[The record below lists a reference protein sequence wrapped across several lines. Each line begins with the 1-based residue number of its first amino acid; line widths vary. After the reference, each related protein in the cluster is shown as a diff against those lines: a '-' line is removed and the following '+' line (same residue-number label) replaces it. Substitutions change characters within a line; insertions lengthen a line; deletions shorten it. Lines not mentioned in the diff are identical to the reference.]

1 MTRNDKKILRVLAGE
16 TINPPPLW
24 LMRQAGR
31 YLPEYRELRKKSK
44 SFLNFCYSPELAVEA
59 TLQPLRRYAL
69 DAGILFCDILV
80 IPDAL
85 GQDVDFVTGEGPRLE
100 PIRSKQELAD
110 LSIDGLHDHL
120 APVYEVIRQL
130 RKEMPASAALI
141 GFAGAPWTLAC
152 YMVEGQGTRDFVQ
165 PRLWGY
171 TDPETFAQLIAI
183 LVESV
188 SGFLSTQIENGV
200 EVVQLFDSWAGV
212 LSPSAFRQWVIKP
225 TREIV
230 RRLKDKHPEVPI
242 IGFPRG
248 AGGLYKE
255 YASETGV
262 DAVSVDST
270 VPAAW
275 IGENLQ
281 PQTVVQGN
289 LDNIALLSGGTAL
302 REEAE
307 TILNALYH
315 GPHIFNLGH
324 GVLQMT
330 PPEHVEELLAIV
342 ASGGN

>member
-1 MTRNDKKILRVLAGE
+1 MTRNNKKILRVLAGE
-16 TINPPPLW
+16 AINPPPIW

-85 GQDVDFVTGEGPRLE
+85 GQDVDFVTGEGPRLM

-110 LSIDGLHDHL
+110 LSIDRLHDHL

-130 RKEMPASAALI
+130 RQEMPASAALI

-165 PRLWGY
+165 PRLWAY
-171 TDPETFAQLIAI
+171 AEPKIFAQLIAI

-188 SGFLSTQIENGV
+188 SEFLSAQIENGA

-212 LSPSAFRQWVIKP
+212 LSPSAFRRWVIKP

-230 RRLKDKHPEVPI
+230 RRVKDKHPKVPI
-242 IGFPRG
+242 IGFPTRCG
-248 AGGLYKE
+248 R
-255 YASETGV
+255 
-262 DAVSVDST
+262 
-270 VPAAW
+270 P
-275 IGENLQ
+275 LQ
-281 PQTVVQGN
+281 G
-289 LDNIALLSGGTAL
+289 IC
-302 REEAE
+302 
-307 TILNALYH
+307 
-315 GPHIFNLGH
+315 F
-324 GVLQMT
+324 
-330 PPEHVEELLAIV
+330 
-342 ASGGN
+342 